1 MAEHAEAFAE
11 LVEGR
16 TEAEIRQALAVVEAM
31 LKAMDAAALAELQRV
46 VEHVNGRRAVLAGA
60 A

>member
-16 TEAEIRQALAVVEAM
+16 TEAEIRQALAVVEAT
-31 LKAMDAAALAELQRV
+31 LLAMDAAAAAELQRWLDQL
-46 VEHVNGRRAVLAGA
+46 AVRVFTLAGA